1 MSMRHVKPSHRQPD
15 LFAVPAPPTTI
26 LAVEL
31 ARLTPLI
38 STLLTEVVSLPAT
51 KEDNDEDHA

>member
-15 LFAVPAPPTTI
+15 LFAVPALPTTI
-26 LAVEL
+26 ISVEL

-38 STLLTEVVSLPAT
+38 SVLLTEVVALPAA
-51 KEDNDEDHA
+51 KEENDEDHA